1 VRQALADPGLV
12 LVLVRSGWGP
22 AGLVRSGWG
31 HSDWGLA
38 AACWLA
44 GCAVPLAFIDAA
56 TRRLPDWLTVP
67 AWAGTVLLLAP
78 TGWPLFSRAV
88 LGGLALAG
96 FYLALVLIS
105 PSGMGLGDVKA
116 AGSLGSL
123 LAWAGWR
130 ILFLGGFAGFALA
143 AVYSLALL
151 ACGRATRKQ
160 QIPFG
165 PFMIVGAFAVFL
177 AFL

>member
-1 VRQALADPGLV
+1 MREV
-12 LVLVRSGWGP
+12 LVHPGWW
-22 AGLVRSGWG
+22 AV
-31 HSDWGLA
+31 A

-44 GCAVPLAFIDAA
+44 ACAVPLAVIDAT
-56 TRRLPDWLTVP
+56 TRRLPDWLTIP
-67 AWAGTVLLLAP
+67 AWAGTLALLAP
-78 TGWPLFSRAV
+78 AGWPAFERAL

-130 ILFLGGFAGFALA
+130 ILFFGGFAGFALA
-143 AVYSLALL
+143 GLYSVVLL
-151 ACGRATRKQ
+151 ACGRITRKQ

-165 PFMIVGAFAVFL
+165 PFMIVGAFAVL
-177 AFL
+177 VCLPLLGS

>member
-1 VRQALADPGLV
+1 V
-12 LVLVRSGWGP
+12 
-22 AGLVRSGWG
+22 
-31 HSDWGLA
+31 
-38 AACWLA
+38 
-44 GCAVPLAFIDAA
+44 
-56 TRRLPDWLTVP
+56 
-67 AWAGTVLLLAP
+67 LLAP
-78 TGWPLFSRAV
+78 AGWPAFERAL

-130 ILFLGGFAGFALA
+130 TLFLGGFAGFALA
-143 AVYSLALL
+143 AVCSLVLL
-151 ACGRATRKQ
+151 AFGRITRKQ

-165 PFMIVGAFAVFL
+165 PFMIVGAFAVLL
-177 AFL
+177 AFLAPTGRQAAQATRRRGRPPGPRDPAGARRGVIRRTPAPWRRGRRRRRRRRRVGR

>member
-1 VRQALADPGLV
+1 MRDV
-12 LVLVRSGWGP
+12 LVHPGW
-22 AGLVRSGWG
+22 
-31 HSDWGLA
+31 WGLA

-44 GCAVPLAFIDAA
+44 ACAVPLAVIDATA
-56 TRRLPDWLTVP
+56 RRLPDWLTIP
-67 AWAGTVLLLAP
+67 AWAGTLALLAP
-78 TGWPLFSRAV
+78 AGWPAFERAL
-88 LGGLALAG
+88 LGGPALAG

-130 ILFLGGFAGFALA
+130 TLFFGGFAGFALA
-143 AVYSLALL
+143 AVYGAVLL
-151 ACGRATRKQ
+151 ACGRISRKQ

-165 PFMIVGAFAVFL
+165 PFMIAGAFAVL
-177 AFL
+177 LTLLVPGARH